1 MKKLVIAC
9 VVSCLS
15 FNVFAKNKLNYEFK
29 CQSTMP
35 TTSFLLKTVDDHVV
49 LTTVHHN
56 GTSYMPIH
64 EGIIVPNDFSYL
76 KSVADVLVKMG
87 EHNEFKFPLKKC
99 EIHGYGLISC
109 RGGESKVINGK
120 EFEALSFY
128 TSKITEEALG
138 NVFQKNKV
146 VLSVY
151 IDGFVPV
158 QTITND
164 FYGDECQF
172 NF

>member
-1 MKKLVIAC
+1 MKKLVF
-9 VVSCLS
+9 VFLVSCLS
-15 FNVFAKNKLNYEFK
+15 FTVFAKDKLSYEFK

-35 TTSFLLKTVDDHVV
+35 TTSFLLKTVDDNVI

-56 GTSYMPIH
+56 GTPYMPIH

-76 KSVADVLVKMG
+76 QSVADVLIKMG
-87 EHNEFKFPLKKC
+87 DFNEFKFPLKKC
-99 EIHGYGLISC
+99 EIHGEGLISC
-109 RGGESKVINGK
+109 RGGESKVMNGK
-120 EFEALSFY
+120 EFQALSFY

-138 NVFQKNKV
+138 QVFQKNKV

-151 IDGFVPV
+151 INGFVPV

-164 FYGDECQF
+164 FYGEECQF